1 LEPPDGRLLAVRD
14 LCAGYGRKQVVFD
27 VCFHVDAGEVVAI
40 LGHNGA
46 GKTTTLKAVFGSLP
60 PTSGSV
66 AYLGED
72 LPEHP
77 STARNV
83 HRGMS
88 LIPSERYVFQDL
100 TVLDNLRLGALTVS
114 DAGARQER
122 LELVHSLFPVL
133 KERAGMRA
141 DTLSGGQQR
150 MVSLGIA
157 LMSMPRLLMLDEP
170 SLGLAPTLVERIL
183 STVQQL
189 AAEQGLGVVLVEQ
202 NVQYALSVA
211 KRVYVMRSGRIIM
224 EESSQALRAMGHEK
238 WWELF

>member
-1 LEPPDGRLLAVRD
+1 
-14 LCAGYGRKQVVFD
+14 
-27 VCFHVDAGEVVAI
+27 
-40 LGHNGA
+40 
-46 GKTTTLKAVFGSLP
+46 
-60 PTSGSV
+60 
-66 AYLGED
+66 
-72 LPEHP
+72 
-77 STARNV
+77 
-83 HRGMS
+83 
-88 LIPSERYVFQDL
+88 
-100 TVLDNLRLGALTVS
+100 
-114 DAGARQER
+114 
-122 LELVHSLFPVL
+122 
-133 KERAGMRA
+133 MRA

-211 KRVYVMRSGRIIM
+211 ERVYVMRSGRIIM